1 LGGFFTA
8 QTHRGGESPGGK
20 WRSLRELTDD
30 PAPLDERVEYV
41 HATLRAARP
50 DVPIRV
56 AASVVQL
63 GVVARILA
71 PALAIEASGW
81 GAVSLTGTDLWWQD
95 DLGGVYPLSLTT
107 TSVESDLLDGA
118 VGELTDLICSRYGV
132 PSRAL
137 WGNIASAANSAAHQ
151 LATARPDLTEPARAV
166 ADGVLADHRVDGG
179 KLHSGPAFRRRSCCL
194 IYQATGARVAV
205 CGDCVLGKRTSSR
218 SAHDYGGGT
227 TRKHVRLS

>member
-1 LGGFFTA
+1 MGGFFTA
-8 QTHRGGESPGGK
+8 QTHSDGESPEGK
-20 WRSLRELTDD
+20 WRSLRELTED
-30 PAPLDERVEYV
+30 PAPLDARVEYV

-50 DVPIRV
+50 DVPKRV
-56 AASVVQL
+56 AASVVHL

-81 GAVSLTGTDLWWQD
+81 GAVSPTGTDLWWQD

-107 TSVESDLLDGA
+107 SVESDLLDGA
-118 VGELTDLICSRYGV
+118 VSELTDLIGSRYGV

-166 ADGVLADHRVDGG
+166 ADALLADHRVDGG
-179 KLHSGPAFRRRSCCL
+179 NLHSGPGFRRRSCCL

-205 CGDCVLGKRTSSR
+205 CGDCVLGRKVRRYAAGQSSELVEIR
-218 SAHDYGGGT
+218 Q
-227 TRKHVRLS
+227 

>member
-8 QTHRGGESPGGK
+8 RTHSGGESPEGK
-20 WRSLRELTDD
+20 WRSLRELAED
-30 PAPLDERVEYV
+30 PAPLDARVEYV
-41 HATLRAARP
+41 HATLRAARS
-50 DVPIRV
+50 DVPKRV

-95 DLGGVYPLSLTT
+95 DLGGVYPLSLLM
-107 TSVESDLLDGA
+107 TSVNADLIDGA
-118 VGELTDLICSRYGV
+118 VSELTDLICSRYGV

-166 ADGVLADHRVDGG
+166 ADAVLADHRVDGG
-179 KLHSGPAFRRRSCCL
+179 NLYSGPGFRRRSCCL

-205 CGDCVLGKRTSSR
+205 CGDCVLGRRVRRYSAGESSELVEIR
-218 SAHDYGGGT
+218 Q
-227 TRKHVRLS
+227 

>member
-1 LGGFFTA
+1 MGGFFTA
-8 QTHRGGESPGGK
+8 RTHSGGESPEGK
-20 WRSLRELTDD
+20 WRSLRELAED
-30 PAPLDERVEYV
+30 PGPLDARVEYV
-41 HATLRAARP
+41 HATLRAARS
-50 DVPIRV
+50 DVPKRV

-95 DLGGVYPLSLTT
+95 DLGGVYPLSLRM
-107 TSVESDLLDGA
+107 TSVKSDLLDGA
-118 VGELTDLICSRYGV
+118 VSELTDLICSRYGV

-166 ADGVLADHRVDGG
+166 ADAVLADHRVDGG
-179 KLHSGPAFRRRSCCL
+179 NLHSGPDFRRRSCCL

-205 CGDCVLGKRTSSR
+205 CGDCVLGRKVRRYSAGESSELV
-218 SAHDYGGGT
+218 D
-227 TRKHVRLS
+227 VRQ

>member
-8 QTHRGGESPGGK
+8 QTHSDGESPEGK
-20 WRSLRELTDD
+20 WRSLRELTED
-30 PAPLDERVEYV
+30 PAPLDARVEYV

-50 DVPIRV
+50 DAPKRV
-56 AASVVQL
+56 AASVVHL

-81 GAVSLTGTDLWWQD
+81 GAVSPTGTDLWWQD

-107 TSVESDLLDGA
+107 SVESDLLDGA
-118 VGELTDLICSRYGV
+118 VSELTDLIGSRYGV

-166 ADGVLADHRVDGG
+166 ADALLADHRVDGG
-179 KLHSGPAFRRRSCCL
+179 NLHSGPGFRRRSCCL

-205 CGDCVLGKRTSSR
+205 CGDCVLGRKVRRYAAGQSSELVEIR
-218 SAHDYGGGT
+218 Q
-227 TRKHVRLS
+227 

>member
-8 QTHRGGESPGGK
+8 QTHSDGESPEGK
-20 WRSLRELTDD
+20 WRSLRELTED
-30 PAPLDERVEYV
+30 PAPLDARVEYV

-50 DVPIRV
+50 DAPKRV
-56 AASVVQL
+56 AASVVHL

-71 PALAIEASGW
+71 PALAIEAAGW
-81 GAVSLTGTDLWWQD
+81 GAVSPTGTDLWWQD

-118 VGELTDLICSRYGV
+118 VSELTDLIGSRYGV

-151 LATARPDLTEPARAV
+151 FATARPDLTEPARAV
-166 ADGVLADHRVDGG
+166 AEAVLADHRVDGG
-179 KLHSGPAFRRRSCCL
+179 NLHSGPGFRRRSCCL

-205 CGDCVLGKRTSSR
+205 CGDCVLGRKVRRYAAGQSSELVEIR
-218 SAHDYGGGT
+218 Q
-227 TRKHVRLS
+227 